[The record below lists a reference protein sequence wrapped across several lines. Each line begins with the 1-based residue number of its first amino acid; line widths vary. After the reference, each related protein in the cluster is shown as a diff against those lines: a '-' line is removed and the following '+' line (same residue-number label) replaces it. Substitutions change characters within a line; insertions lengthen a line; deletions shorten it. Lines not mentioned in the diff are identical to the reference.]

1 MEQTA
6 MTKLGRLRDEE
17 VTAHASIL
25 SSATEYRGFIFDVIV
40 DDIELASTS
49 ARMRREFIK
58 HDDAVAVLAV
68 RDGESGEEVLLI
80 RQYRHPV
87 RHLLW
92 EIPAGLLDVAGEDP
106 IEAAARELA
115 EEADLGASEFG
126 FLASFYTSPGCSD
139 EQLDVYL
146 ARGVYPVE
154 TDFEREDEEEEIE
167 TAWVPLNDVVAAVLA
182 GNLRSPSLV
191 VGVLAYVASRA

>member
-87 RHLLW
+87 RHLMW

-167 TAWVPLNDVVAAVLA
+167 TAWVPLNDVVTAVLA

-191 VGVLAYVASRA
+191 VGVLAYAASRA

>member
-115 EEADLGASEFG
+115 EEADLGASEFS

>member
-167 TAWVPLNDVVAAVLA
+167 TAWVPLNDVVTAVLA

>member
-115 EEADLGASEFG
+115 EEADLGASEFS

-154 TDFEREDEEEEIE
+154 TDFECEDEEEEIE
-167 TAWVPLNDVVAAVLA
+167 TAWVPLNDVVTAVLA

>member
-1 MEQTA
+1 MEKTA
-6 MTKLGRLRDEE
+6 MTKLGKLQDEE

-87 RHLLW
+87 RHLMW
-92 EIPAGLLDVAGEDP
+92 EIPAGLLDVVGEDP
-106 IEAAARELA
+106 VAAAARELA
-115 EEADLGASEFG
+115 EEADLGASEFS

-167 TAWVPLNDVVAAVLA
+167 TAWVPLRDVAAAVLA

-191 VGVLAYVASRA
+191 VGVLAYTASRA